1 MSSCKALS
9 PAEPLAR
16 FILQKAYFRSIDNSV
31 KHNAFMPNK
40 NGETSVYRIQGLA
53 DEEVYQ
59 IGREHVASILGKT
72 LLGRA
77 DVSTFD
83 VLELSLRVEPEPSP
97 HPLHAN
103 IVAWPEEKAE
113 RKLLAMELAARAQL
127 HLLQAS

>member
-1 MSSCKALS
+1 MHSCRIRMAK
-9 PAEPLAR
+9 PRYIE
-16 FILQKAYFRSIDNSV
+16 FRVLRMKMFS
-31 KHNAFMPNK
+31 
-40 NGETSVYRIQGLA
+40 
-53 DEEVYQ
+53 Q

-77 DVSTFD
+77 DVLTSD

-103 IVAWPEEKAE
+103 IIAWPEEKSE